1 MDLSK
6 VTLPTFI
13 LEPRSFLEKC
23 SDYMLHGMLLQ
34 RLQTEQ
40 DALSRFVMVCK
51 WYLAGWH
58 FKPPGVKKPYNPILG
73 EVFQCRF
80 DWGDAG
86 NAMYVG
92 EQVSHHPPISAFH
105 SFNRKGGWQ
114 LHAVMHPKTKFL
126 GNSAELVMK
135 GQGVLDFY
143 EIGEE
148 YEFTFPALYVRGLLI
163 GVMRMEIAGDVTITC
178 KKTGLTTTLTFAN
191 KGFFKGENNSVSGKI
206 TRIGEKTELAKISGR
221 WDKVLKLKRAGAEQV
236 LLDVEEEKAR
246 SYCALSVEREDEQ
259 RYFESRRLWTGVT
272 KGIKTSNQDMATEH
286 KTKLEDGQRAGKK
299 ERDAEGSTWTPR
311 LFVQTNPADMTSWR
325 FKLCNSQPYDTS
337 KAVEEEAFEA
347 AFKDLVNTGEL
358 SVGQELMAELNTKT

>member
-1 MDLSK
+1 MASDDAGIGEEPEYEEKLDDKPKSVLLSMMKQLRTGMDLSK

-126 GNSAELVMK
+126 GNSAGTCAFVILAPYHPFSCPPCPLGYSARVGMRGEA
-135 GQGVLDFY
+135 GVCMSMC
-143 EIGEE
+143 
-148 YEFTFPALYVRGLLI
+148 AWC
-163 GVMRMEIAGDVTITC
+163 RMA
-178 KKTGLTTTLTFAN
+178 
-191 KGFFKGENNSVSGKI
+191 
-206 TRIGEKTELAKISGR
+206 
-221 WDKVLKLKRAGAEQV
+221 
-236 LLDVEEEKAR
+236 
-246 SYCALSVEREDEQ
+246 REDV
-259 RYFESRRLWTGVT
+259 RSR
-272 KGIKTSNQDMATEH
+272 IDS
-286 KTKLEDGQRAGKK
+286 
-299 ERDAEGSTWTPR
+299 P
-311 LFVQTNPADMTSWR
+311 
-325 FKLCNSQPYDTS
+325 
-337 KAVEEEAFEA
+337 
-347 AFKDLVNTGEL
+347 
-358 SVGQELMAELNTKT
+358 